1 MAKKWNQMNEA
12 SIYIDNAVNA
22 PECEDYTPD
31 TLRESGRV
39 GFGNNK
45 TDDPE
50 TPIRAGNSAMSHLP

>member
-1 MAKKWNQMNEA
+1 MNEA

-31 TLRESGRV
+31 SFRESGRV